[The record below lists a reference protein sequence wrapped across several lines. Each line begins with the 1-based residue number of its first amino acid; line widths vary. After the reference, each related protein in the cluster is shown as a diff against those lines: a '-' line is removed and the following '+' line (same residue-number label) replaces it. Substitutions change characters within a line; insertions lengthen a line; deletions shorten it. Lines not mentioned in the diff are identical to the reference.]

1 MEAMPRESNNA
12 DEDSV
17 GRGLPALREEPRQSD
32 ILTLSDMYSN
42 LGDISQTEDT
52 MGEDLHILEPSHLLR
67 QTTEPVSTT
76 TDSVQMT
83 LADIIVENTASPQ
96 TITEIITTSNTAW
109 EPEDVT
115 SLTEITDGKTTMMP
129 LSTAGMT
136 MEETVT
142 VRNPTTASKTS
153 TKKSHATT
161 TTRTTTIETTLLP
174 STSTVAAPRTETWGT
189 STASVN
195 VIAQRQ
201 TSPTLL
207 IIETSVRPESRSDTT
222 KFEPRTIKP
231 TTR

>member
-115 SLTEITDGKTTMMP
+115 SLTEITDGKTTMML
-129 LSTAGMT
+129 LSSARMT
-136 MEETVT
+136 TEETVI
-142 VRNPTTASKTS
+142 VRNPTTTSKTRPTTS

-161 TTRTTTIETTLLP
+161 TTRTTTIETTLL
-174 STSTVAAPRTETWGT
+174 TST
-189 STASVN
+189 
-195 VIAQRQ
+195 
-201 TSPTLL
+201 L
-207 IIETSVRPESRSDTT
+207 
-222 KFEPRTIKP
+222 
-231 TTR
+231 